1 MKVTVSFYPDAPRGF
16 PIEQEVTLNNTKYYK
31 LLDILKL
38 IVEKSGNN
46 LDLIEQGQS
55 GTVYI
60 FLGDRLITDFEAVEV
75 TDGSKVSIV
84 LPVGGGEF
92 QNNAL
97 HIPGM
102 IWFPK
107 LSSLVAQCPSGSYYA
122 KWTV

>member
-16 PIEQEVTLNNTKYYK
+16 PIEQEVTLDNTKHYK

-46 LDLIEQGQS
+46 LDLIEQGRS

-84 LPVGGGEF
+84 LPVGGG
-92 QNNAL
+92 
-97 HIPGM
+97 
-102 IWFPK
+102 
-107 LSSLVAQCPSGSYYA
+107 
-122 KWTV
+122 

>member
-84 LPVGGGEF
+84 LPVGGG
-92 QNNAL
+92 
-97 HIPGM
+97 
-102 IWFPK
+102 
-107 LSSLVAQCPSGSYYA
+107 
-122 KWTV
+122 